1 MASTKDIRRRI
12 HVVKNIEKITSAMK
26 MVAAAKLRK
35 AQEQAEA
42 VRPYADKM
50 REVMS
55 NISASC
61 GQIEHPLLDVREENS
76 VAYIVIGAD
85 KGLAGSYNSNVM
97 NKALGDIYDR
107 DPEVVKL
114 VLIGAKAISFFKRR
128 PYEIAAEFEPPG
140 SGVSFADIRE
150 VTRRVRS
157 MFESGEVDSVYL
169 VYARFVSAMRQD
181 STVVKLLP
189 LSAPPA
195 DPDAARADFIFEP
208 EADVMLG
215 TLLPRYVD
223 TQMYQAFVESQASEH
238 GARMTA
244 MSAATTNAGEVIDS
258 LTLQYNKARQA
269 AITTEIMEIVSGA
282 EALR

>member
-12 HVVKNIEKITSAMK
+12 RVVKNIEKITSAMK

-35 AQEQAEA
+35 AQEKAEA

-50 REVMS
+50 REVMG
-55 NISASC
+55 NVSASC
-61 GQIEHPLLDVREENS
+61 GQIEHPLLEDRQENS
-76 VAYIVIGAD
+76 VAYVVIGAD
-85 KGLAGSYNSNVM
+85 RGLAGSYNSSVM
-97 NKALGDIYDR
+97 HKALDDIYDR
-107 DPEVVKL
+107 DPEEVKL
-114 VLIGAKAISFFKRR
+114 VLIGGKAISFFRRR
-128 PYEIAAEFEPPG
+128 PYKIAAEFEPPG
-140 SGVSFADIRE
+140 SGVSFADIRD

-169 VYARFVSAMRQD
+169 VYARFVTAMRQD
-181 STVVKLLP
+181 PTVVRLLP

-208 EADVMLG
+208 EAEIMLG

-223 TQMYQAFVESQASEH
+223 TQMHQAFVESQASEH

-282 EALR
+282 EALQ